1 MLQEN
6 QDLRMKAES
15 FYGLMKTRKSCRHF
29 SDEAVD
35 IEVLKTCILAAGSAP
50 SGANKQPWFF
60 SIVTKPELK
69 QEIRIMAENEEIQF
83 YTKKASQI
91 FLNDLK
97 PFKTN
102 WSKPHLTEAAAL
114 IIIFYKNNE
123 IVGEEKSNCYYAK
136 ESVGIA
142 TGILITALHHLG
154 LATLTHTPNPMG
166 FLNEIAN
173 RPSFE
178 KPFLILAVGHR
189 NKMSENLE
197 LYKKKF
203 TEIGEVL

>member
-1 MLQEN
+1 MLQEK
-6 QDLRMKAES
+6 QELLMKAEI
-15 FYGLMKTRKSCRHF
+15 FYELMKARKSCRHF
-29 SDEAVD
+29 SDEKVD
-35 IEVLKTCILAAGSAP
+35 IEVLKTCILTAGSAP

-60 SIVTKPELK
+60 SIVTKPALK
-69 QEIRIMAENEEIQF
+69 QKIRVAAENEEIQF
-83 YTKKASQI
+83 YTKKASET

-102 WSKPHLTEAAAL
+102 WSKPHLTEAAVL

-123 IVGEEKSNCYYAK
+123 IVGDEKSTCYYAK

-166 FLNEIAN
+166 FLNEITN

-178 KPFLILAVGHR
+178 RPFLILAVGRR
-189 NKMSENLE
+189 NKMSENLK
-197 LYKKKF
+197 LNKKSF
-203 TEIGEVL
+203 SEIGEVL